1 MSCLRSNVAALG
13 RSLATA
19 SSASPSALA
28 PDDSPRTVPVWGIF
42 LFIGA
47 GILLALVIFFLVL
60 RPCVRCWR
68 ERSRVLDIDAAD
80 AAPPYDT
87 IHLDEIIDIRAPHLR
102 SPPLRLQGRLKRLDH
117 VSPHPA
123 SSRPSKP
130 AVRHQRGNRRIN
142 NTLTCCSNLHQ
153 SRFQTPTLTR
163 RLLTAILLRNDFP
176 DARVETVELKFPI
189 VGTYNPEAKP
199 TRRRTKKCPRVT
211 VEVLKRLCTRFKK
224 PPGSMRKRELEDW
237 LENFSQHPEDWPS
250 QLEAGARN
258 SHRNPRAGTKT
269 AHLKHSAKRRLELI
283 NGTTDSGTLLPT
295 RAPTDRSR
303 DERSALERE
312 ELVPWA
318 TRMSKRYPYV
328 PKSQRNV
335 QVAPPENTAK
345 KQIPISLQEHL
356 QKEALHRVTTEG
368 MLTDILTMIAQPESI
383 SGQYRPSSRP
393 TSTMPELPSDPF
405 GATSATASSNSTS
418 SGLSSIPS
426 VTGRGASPHHQNI
439 SSSPRS
445 VSVAPCVPFVAS
457 RSVSLSTGSSTSS
470 EVGISGGLAP
480 SMIPAPTFPR
490 SSSPPSHSAPPPSF
504 SAVSR
509 TSSTSLY
516 QMGVLESVPPAAEAN
531 FLRSLDIFAT
541 PAVSTNGVVLP
552 SPKRL
557 TIPHSEIPDPPK
569 LNFLGNGPAQLEQLV
584 VLWSDAPGT
593 EWYSNPSAQLWR
605 QRLPHIQGFPIA
617 IRHWRSLYTKIPKF
631 EPLDKSK
638 IWENTK
644 DTWSNHKF
652 VMAYWEHCSD
662 DAQFWARFPQQP
674 SLLQIAHALR
684 IFRIERD
691 SEDEARAYAEYG
703 PSDSPTFIKQ
713 FTRPR
718 AKLPLQKREK
728 VAERYRELVAQK
740 AKVEYG
746 ADFAKVGSLEGL
758 AAWPLHETRPDA
770 DADAALEARELKDTP
785 ETDEGRAIDN
795 DDADR
800 KAEEGVRTD
809 DAEVRETELGR
820 TDDEQRADEELAR
833 ETVAELFGRV
843 EEAAEL
849 ECTDE
854 GECVDEERATKDEEA
869 ALPGPRRRKGEQ
881 TKMRKATAMQ
891 SCCRRRGTAQDNEEL
906 LGRANGLRTM
916 KELMAREAEL
926 LARQTDAE
934 LLGRADE
941 EDRTT
946 DDETALPA
954 REAVLLKQE
963 TDAELLCALLERTDE
978 EIAELARDADEEH
991 AHARCRAGCQRVAAR
1006 T

>member
-1 MSCLRSNVAALG
+1 MSKSVATESDSFVMLESREESLGEWIIFVLPVVIDRGVWGCFGLNRFSLAAMGTHHEDPGCVASNVTMSCKGTCGQGEGVDSKNSPSRREDINLAESQSTVGYDLWRTNSKTQEVGIHSFTFSWSVALDVQFEWGRHSLIMTSRSNVAALG

-87 IHLDEIIDIRAPHLR
+87 IHLDEIIDIRAP
-102 SPPLRLQGRLKRLDH
+102 PPALSSSSAPGTFKRLDH
-117 VSPHPA
+117 VSP
-123 SSRPSKP
+123 PS
-130 AVRHQRGNRRIN
+130 GE
-142 NTLTCCSNLHQ
+142 L
-153 SRFQTPTLTR
+153 PTLKARPYDTNAATGESTTR
-163 RLLTAILLRNDFP
+163 SRVAPTFTISFP
-176 DARVETVELKFPI
+176 DAHSDSTSSHRHSTDSRVPHSSLPRPPLPADQEMPRVETVELKFPI
-189 VGTYNPEAKP
+189 VGTYNPESQTYQTENEEIKG
-199 TRRRTKKCPRVT
+199 PRVT

-584 VLWSDAPGT
+584 FI
-593 EWYSNPSAQLWR
+593 
-605 QRLPHIQGFPIA
+605 H
-617 IRHWRSLYTKIPKF
+617 
-631 EPLDKSK
+631 
-638 IWENTK
+638 K
-644 DTWSNHKF
+644 DTQIRAAGQEQDLGKYQGHVSNHKF

-674 SLLQIAHALR
+674 SLLQMRHALR
-684 IFRIERD
+684 YSAS
-691 SEDEARAYAEYG
+691 SETQRTKLE
-703 PSDSPTFIKQ
+703 PTLNTAIRLADLHQAVHTPTCKACLC
-713 FTRPR
+713 RR
-718 AKLPLQKREK
+718 GKRWQ
-728 VAERYRELVAQK
+728 RGYRELVAQK

-746 ADFAKVGSLEGL
+746 ADFAKVFVY
-758 AAWPLHETRPDA
+758 
-770 DADAALEARELKDTP
+770 
-785 ETDEGRAIDN
+785 EGR
-795 DDADR
+795 R
-800 KAEEGVRTD
+800 
-809 DAEVRETELGR
+809 GR
-820 TDDEQRADEELAR
+820 TVMSD
-833 ETVAELFGRV
+833 
-843 EEAAEL
+843 
-849 ECTDE
+849 
-854 GECVDEERATKDEEA
+854 
-869 ALPGPRRRKGEQ
+869 P
-881 TKMRKATAMQ
+881 
-891 SCCRRRGTAQDNEEL
+891 
-906 LGRANGLRTM
+906 LGHSG
-916 KELMAREAEL
+916 
-926 LARQTDAE
+926 
-934 LLGRADE
+934 
-941 EDRTT
+941 
-946 DDETALPA
+946 
-954 REAVLLKQE
+954 
-963 TDAELLCALLERTDE
+963 
-978 EIAELARDADEEH
+978 
-991 AHARCRAGCQRVAAR
+991 
-1006 T
+1006 